1 MGRCKFILLY
11 HISLFLLLFHGCSA
25 ANNITLSNPLSQE
38 QVLTSSTQNFELGF
52 FQPNNNSVN
61 KYVGIWHK
69 HITPRRI
76 VWVANREKPVTDS
89 STSLTIDSDG
99 NLKLVDGNQ
108 LTLWFTNV
116 SISSNTTTLA
126 QLLDDGN
133 LALKEIVHGTILWQS
148 FEHPSDT
155 LLLGGS
161 FGFNTKTGE
170 RRVLTSW
177 KSDDDPSPGS
187 FVLGLDPHQSPPQAY
202 TWKDSLPYWRS
213 GPWDKTTFTGIQN
226 MESSYSSVYALD
238 VDDELGTV
246 YFYAK
251 PYNQSFYRNIFLPS
265 DGYLRIVG
273 EDLDVPW
280 EVLANPCD
288 IYGTCGPFGVCKPF
302 ESPICSCLEG
312 FIPRSN
318 DEWSK
323 GNWTKGCVGET
334 ELLCEANEN
343 STVTNRGKADGFRK
357 IERMKLPDF
366 YEFIDTISMPCQQWC
381 FNNCSCIAYAD
392 VYGIGCLVWSGNL
405 LDMQQF
411 SSGGQDFFLLLTLSS
426 DQTPRKKLIISLTT
440 ISAIIIILVG
450 ILAYVLY
457 RQRSRRNIGKENSIS
472 KGMPNEI
479 NVSSEILPSYTSSRH
494 LKFED
499 PSELPMFDLNSI
511 LVATDNFSIQ
521 NKLGQG
527 GFGPVYKGK
536 LQDEKLVAVKRL
548 SSSSGQGLEEFKNE
562 VMLISKLQHRNLG
575 TQDLANTH
583 KVVGTLGYMS
593 PEYALG
599 GIFSEKSDV
608 FSFGVLVL
616 EIVNGRKVTTP
627 YCVYQDQY
635 ISLLNYAWQMWHESK
650 EIEFMDEALAT
661 DSFSSSEVKRCIH
674 VGLLCV
680 QDHAENRPSM
690 PEVVFMLSSETE
702 LPKPKQPTFTFHKAL
717 NSDGSN
723 SKSDRIWS
731 VNEVTGSVLVGR

>member
-1 MGRCKFILLY
+1 MGSCKFILLS
-11 HISLFLLLFHGCSA
+11 HISLFLLLFHGCA
-25 ANNITLSNPLSQE
+25 ATKNITQSNPLSQE
-38 QVLTSSTQNFELGF
+38 QVLTSSSQIFELGF

-61 KYVGIWHK
+61 KYVGIWYK
-69 HITPRRI
+69 DRTPRRI
-76 VWVANREKPVTDS
+76 VWVANREQPVTDS
-89 STSLTIDSDG
+89 STVLTIGSDG
-99 NLKLVDGNQ
+99 NLKLVDRNQ
-108 LTLWFTNV
+108 ETLWSTNV
-116 SISSNTTTLA
+116 SISSNTTA
-126 QLLDDGN
+126 IAELLDDGN
-133 LALKEIVHGTILWQS
+133 FALKDINGTNLWQS

-161 FGFNTKTGE
+161 LGFNSKTGE

-177 KSDDDPSPGS
+177 KSDNDPSSGS
-187 FVLGLDPHQSPPQAY
+187 FVLGLDPHHSPPQAY
-202 TWKDSLPYWRS
+202 TWINGSLPFWRS
-213 GPWDKTTFTGIQN
+213 GPWDKTKFTGIRD
-226 MESSYSSVYALD
+226 MDSSYSSVFTLN
-238 VDDELGTV
+238 VDDQLGMV
-246 YFYAK
+246 YLHAK
-251 PYNQSFYRNIFLPS
+251 PYNQSFYGDMFLPS

-273 EDLDVPW
+273 EDLNASW
-280 EVLANPCD
+280 EAIVNPCD
-288 IYGTCGPFGVCKPF
+288 IYGTCGPFGVCNPS

-312 FIPRSN
+312 FVPKSS

-323 GNWTKGCVGET
+323 GNWTKGCDREIK
-334 ELLCEANEN
+334 LLCEANEN
-343 STVTNRGKADGFRK
+343 SSATNRGKADGFWK
-357 IERMKLPDF
+357 MERMKLPDF

-381 FNNCSCIAYAD
+381 LNNCSCIAYAD

-411 SSGGQDFFLLLTLSS
+411 SSGGHEFFLLLTLSS
-426 DQTPRKKLIISLTT
+426 DQTPREKLIISLAT
-440 ISAIIIILVG
+440 ISGIIILAG

-457 RQRSRRNIGKENSIS
+457 RQRSRRNNGKQKSTS
-472 KGMPNEI
+472 KGMPNES
-479 NVSSEILPSYTSSRH
+479 NVSSEILPSYTLRSH

-499 PSELPMFDLNSI
+499 PSELPILFDLNSI
-511 LVATDNFSIQ
+511 QVATDNFSIK

-616 EIVNGRKVTTP
+616 EIVNGRKVTTS
-627 YCVYQDQY
+627 YYVDEY
-635 ISLLNYAWQMWHESK
+635 ISLVNYAWQMWHESK
-650 EIEFMDEALAT
+650 EMEFMDEALQM

-680 QDHAENRPSM
+680 QDHAENRPTI

-702 LPKPKQPTFTFHKAL
+702 LPKPKQPTFTFQNAL
-717 NSDGSN
+717 NSARSN